1 MSTNNL
7 SQITLA
13 HISICLD
20 YFVLKEKLFLQ
31 LENKINESPMKP
43 VSLEFKIPLSMV
55 KIVCRLFVKIFPT

>member
-13 HISICLD
+13 HISIYLD
-20 YFVLKEKLFLQ
+20 YFVLKEKLSLQ

-43 VSLEFKIPLSMV
+43 CLLRVQNSTKHGENCL
-55 KIVCRLFVKIFPT
+55 